1 MDEYVSNGR
10 VFVLWC
16 NCNFQRRT
24 PNIQWMHDANER
36 WGKQKAAHHN
46 MLCSSTYRVVD
57 NDGTIVTLGNVPRM
71 LEGKVTI
78 DGQEH
83 NVAFPCLVLLEQLDL
98 NVAESGST
106 GAAGAA
112 AGAKDAK
119 LAHGEGGLFETAD
132 DLLAD
137 GTGGTDDADGVR
149 HAEGSGG
156 ADGGGRRTSDE
167 RGAGGAA
174 CEGRCGRAG
183 TGERYGRSRGKGLGA
198 GECESSCSYGEDAVL
213 HR

>member
-1 MDEYVSNGR
+1 MPCY
-10 VFVLWC
+10 
-16 NCNFQRRT
+16 
-24 PNIQWMHDANER
+24 
-36 WGKQKAAHHN
+36 
-46 MLCSSTYRVVD
+46 TYRVVN

-83 NVAFPCLVLLEQLDL
+83 HVAFPCLVLLEQFDL
-98 NVAESGST
+98 NVAKSGST

-112 AGAKDAK
+112 AGAKDAE
-119 LAHGEGGLFETAD
+119 LAHGEGGLFETSD

-149 HAEGSGG
+149 HAEGRG
-156 ADGGGRRTSDE
+156 ADGGGRTSDE

-174 CEGRCGRAG
+174 RAGEGRCGRAG
-183 TGERYGRSRGKGLGA
+183 TGERYGRSGGKGLSA
-198 GECESSCSYGEDAVL
+198 GEGEGSCSHGEHTVFHL
-213 HR
+213 